1 MRESDK
7 QMLADHYL
15 DLYQMAYSLLHNKAD
30 VEDAVQDA
38 LVDTM
43 SNPFVVNPYNYCK
56 RVLKN
61 NCLKRLKKENYILFE
76 QLPEIPNP
84 ESEIDEA
91 RLKALW
97 SYKEKLPN
105 RIQEIFDLYYVQGY
119 SRHQISEITNTP
131 MPTLKKLF
139 HKGHERLKK
148 MMLEY
153 DQNNI
158 FFKKNKD
165 T

>member
-76 QLPEIPNP
+76 QLPEIPNH
-84 ESEIDEA
+84 ESEIDE
-91 RLKALW
+91 
-97 SYKEKLPN
+97 ELPN